1 MYSTDNFF
9 SISVV
14 QALSINELDGMTF
27 YGSGVNG
34 TSAAWVHYV
43 FEFLRENL
51 IVTQL
56 NMYSIS
62 TSPIEHKNSSL
73 RSLEGQ
79 K

>member
-34 TSAAWVHYV
+34 TSAA
-43 FEFLRENL
+43 
-51 IVTQL
+51 
-56 NMYSIS
+56 
-62 TSPIEHKNSSL
+62 
-73 RSLEGQ
+73 
-79 K
+79 